1 MFSLDESLEL
11 LDDVDLMWGPVRTSS
26 ANDNGIITSLSSET
40 STGSASSS
48 LRRSPSPD
56 NHVFLNFENGAA
68 LASAVALGICRNG
81 GGAAAE
87 AQGGD
92 IDLQGLLLGESG
104 CILEPLS
111 FDIGRGETAAAV
123 ASTNSGSKAG
133 GVFRFSGGPR
143 GGAGGATS
151 VVALSPSSVPRTVAS

>member
-11 LDDVDLMWGPVRTSS
+11 LDDDDLMWGPVRTSS
-26 ANDNGIITSLSSET
+26 ANDNGNITSLWPET
-40 STGSASSS
+40 SNGSVSSS

-56 NHVFLNFENGAA
+56 NHAFLNFEHGAA

-81 GGAAAE
+81 GGATAE
-87 AQGGD
+87 TEGGD
-92 IDLQGLLLGESG
+92 LDLQGLLLGDSG
-104 CILEPLS
+104 CSLEPLS
-111 FDIGRGETAAAV
+111 FDITRGERAAAA

-133 GVFRFSGGPR
+133 GVFRFSGAPR
-143 GGAGGATS
+143 GGAGGATP